1 MRIEFKLLL
10 LDLFKNEKLI
20 MLTFLKSPFYIF
32 WRCWF
37 YGWVLFTLIPIFP
50 VLLVVTSSEKLY
62 PVFFKIAQA
71 WANTILF
78 VMGFKVNLK
87 EDESLDDT
95 KSYMFCPNHTSMI
108 DVMVMLS
115 IAKNPFVFVGKK
127 ELTKIPVFGF
137 FYKRTCI
144 IVDRSNSKSRLAV
157 FEEAR
162 RRLCDGLDVCIFPE
176 GLVPD
181 DESVVL
187 SNFKNGAFRLAIEH
201 QIPIVPIT
209 MYDCKKL
216 FSYTFFSGGP
226 GKLRVKVHHF
236 INTTGL
242 TLKNND
248 SIKKQTFNLIF
259 NELNED
265 LKTQQKNT

>member
-1 MRIEFKLLL
+1 MK
-10 LDLFKNEKLI
+10 LFKY
-20 MLTFLKSPFYIF
+20 PFYIF

-37 YGWVLFTLIPIFP
+37 YGWVILTIIAAFPILLI
-50 VLLVVTSSEKLY
+50 VTSSEKLY
-62 PVFFKIAQA
+62 ATFFKIARW

-78 VMGFKVNLK
+78 VMGFKVVLEEEEK
-87 EDESLDDT
+87 LDNT

-115 IAKNPFVFVGKK
+115 VAKNPFVFVGKK

-144 IVDRSNSKSRLAV
+144 IVDRSDSKSRKAV
-157 FEEAR
+157 FDEAR
-162 RRLCDGLDVCIFPE
+162 RRMCDGLDVCIFPE

-187 SNFKNGAFRLAIEH
+187 SEFKNGAFILAIEH
-201 QIPIVPIT
+201 QIPIVPMT
-209 MYDCKKL
+209 FYDCKKR
-216 FSYTFFSGGP
+216 FSYTFFSGSP

-236 INTTGL
+236 IKTDGL
-242 TLKNND
+242 TLKNSD
-248 SIKKQTFNLIF
+248 SLKKQTFNLIY
-259 NELNED
+259 NELISD
-265 LKTQQKNT
+265 TKNLN

>member
-1 MRIEFKLLL
+1 MKI
-10 LDLFKNEKLI
+10 
-20 MLTFLKSPFYIF
+20 LKYIFYIF

-37 YGWVLFTLIPIFP
+37 YGWVLLTIIPIFP
-50 VLLVVTSSEKLY
+50 VLLIVTSSEKLY
-62 PVFFKIAQA
+62 PSFFKIAQA

-78 VMGFKVNLK
+78 VMGFKIDLFQE
-87 EDESLDDT
+87 EDIDDT

-127 ELTKIPVFGF
+127 ELTKIPIFGF

-144 IVDRSNSKSRLAV
+144 IVDRSDSKSRLAV

-162 RRLCDGLDVCIFPE
+162 RRLCKGLDVCIFPE

-181 DESVVL
+181 DEGVIL
-187 SNFKNGAFRLAIEH
+187 SEFKNGAFKLAIEH
-201 QIPIVPIT
+201 QIPIVPIIF
-209 MYDCKKL
+209 YDCKKL

-226 GKLRVKVHHF
+226 GVLRVKIHHF
-236 INTTGL
+236 IKTEGL
-242 TLKNND
+242 TLKESNTL
-248 SIKKQTFNLIF
+248 KKETYNLIH
-259 NELNED
+259 NELVTD
-265 LKTQQKNT
+265 SKK

>member
-1 MRIEFKLLL
+1 MKI
-10 LDLFKNEKLI
+10 
-20 MLTFLKSPFYIF
+20 LKYPFYIF

-37 YGWVLFTLIPIFP
+37 YGWVLFPIIPIIP
-50 VLLVVTSSEKLY
+50 VLLIVTSSEKLY
-62 PVFFKIAQA
+62 PAFFKIAQA

-78 VMGFKVNLK
+78 VMGFKIK
-87 EDESLDDT
+87 YIEEEPIDTT

-127 ELTKIPVFGF
+127 ELTKIPIFGY

-144 IVDRSNSKSRLAV
+144 IVDRSNSKSRKAV
-157 FEEAR
+157 FDEAR
-162 RRLCDGLDVCIFPE
+162 RRLSNGLDVCIFPE

-187 SNFKNGAFRLAIEH
+187 ADFKNGAFRLAIEF

-209 MYDCKKL
+209 MYDCKKR
-216 FSYTFFSGGP
+216 FSYTFFSGSP
-226 GKLRVKVHHF
+226 GILRNRVHKF
-236 INTTGL
+236 LYTEGL
-242 TLKNND
+242 TLKNCEAL
-248 SIKKQTFNLIF
+248 KKQTFDIIY
-259 NELNED
+259 NELISD
-265 LKTQQKNT
+265 SKNT